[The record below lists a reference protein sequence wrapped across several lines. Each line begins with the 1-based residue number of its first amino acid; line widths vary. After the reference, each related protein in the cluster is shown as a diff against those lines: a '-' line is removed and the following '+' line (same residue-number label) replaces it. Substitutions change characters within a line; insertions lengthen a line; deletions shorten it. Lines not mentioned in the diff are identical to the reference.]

1 MEWLRLLGLPILG
14 LLLVLMPLVL
24 SEFRLNLL
32 AKYLCFAFPA
42 IGIVLIWGYGGIL
55 SLGQGIFFG
64 LGSYMMA
71 MFLKLESTTSDSS
84 AQALSE
90 FFGSSLPDFMVWNSV
105 DALPWWWEPFHYFWF
120 TLPAMI
126 ILPAFIAFVLAYL
139 NFRKRVGGVYFS
151 IITLALS
158 AMMAIVIIGQQGVT
172 GGING
177 ITDFKTFFGIS
188 FEAEGVRTGLYFATV
203 VLLLIA
209 LVAGRFIVGS
219 RLGKILVAIRDRED
233 RVRFSGYDPAMFKG
247 FIFAVAAVLSSIGGA
262 LFTLQ
267 VGLASPSLVG
277 IVPSIEMV
285 IYAAVGGRLS
295 LIGAVYGAILVGAGK
310 TYFSGEF
317 RRVLAVFHRRIVHAR
332 RHLPARRPGESAGQ
346 VEGQQERTRGSAEV
360 SGLIL
365 SVEDL
370 TVSFDG
376 FKAVDGLN
384 FYVEEEELRV
394 VIGPNGAGKTTLL
407 DMICGKTKPS
417 GGSIRFKNRQLT
429 SMIEYQITR
438 AGVGRK
444 FQNPSVYEDLT
455 VLENL
460 EISYPKKRNVFGSLF
475 FRRAPEIVD
484 KIESVARQIYLDEQ
498 LGTKAGLL
506 SHGQKQWLEIGMLL
520 MQDPELMLLDEPVAG
535 MSARE
540 REQTAELLKRIAKGR
555 SMVVIEH
562 DMAFVKMIAQKVTV
576 LHQGKEARRRHD
588 GTGAER
594 RTRHRCL
601 SWSLTFIQD
610 KKRKKAEM
618 RLFCSH

>member
-1 MEWLRLLGLPILG
+1 MSDGVSAVNDSGAQNGAGRRTPLEWLRLLGLPILG
-14 LLLVLMPLVL
+14 LLLVLMPLLL

-55 SLGQGIFFG
+55 SLGQGMFFG

-105 DALPWWWEPFHYFWF
+105 DALPWWWEPFHSFWF

-126 ILPAFIAFVLAYL
+126 ILPAFVAFVLAYL

-151 IITLALS
+151 IITLAL
-158 AMMAIVIIGQQGVT
+158 AAIMAIVIIGQQGVT

-188 FEAEGVRTGLYFATV
+188 FEAQGVRTGLYIATV

-209 LVAGRFIVGS
+209 LVVGRSIISS

-262 LFTLQ
+262 MFTLQ

-310 TYFSGEF
+310 TYFSENF
-317 RRVLAVFHRRIVHAR
+317 
-332 RHLPARRPGESAGQ
+332 
-346 VEGQQERTRGSAEV
+346 VEYWLYFIG
-360 SGLIL
+360 GLFM
-365 SVEDL
+365 V
-370 TVSFDG
+370 
-376 FKAVDGLN
+376 
-384 FYVEEEELRV
+384 V
-394 VIGPNGAGKTTLL
+394 VIFLPEGLASLL
-407 DMICGKTKPS
+407 DKLK
-417 GGSIRFKNRQLT
+417 GSKRA
-429 SMIEYQITR
+429 R
-438 AGVGRK
+438 AGA
-444 FQNPSVYEDLT
+444 
-455 VLENL
+455 
-460 EISYPKKRNVFGSLF
+460 PK
-475 FRRAPEIVD
+475 
-484 KIESVARQIYLDEQ
+484 
-498 LGTKAGLL
+498 
-506 SHGQKQWLEIGMLL
+506 
-520 MQDPELMLLDEPVAG
+520 
-535 MSARE
+535 
-540 REQTAELLKRIAKGR
+540 
-555 SMVVIEH
+555 
-562 DMAFVKMIAQKVTV
+562 
-576 LHQGKEARRRHD
+576 
-588 GTGAER
+588 
-594 RTRHRCL
+594 
-601 SWSLTFIQD
+601 
-610 KKRKKAEM
+610 
-618 RLFCSH
+618 